1 MPNHPS
7 DKKPTL
13 PHYHKRAFSHNYHAP
28 FIYHIILKKA
38 QICESFGTV
47 KGDARIASGNPGC
60 AYIQETLLGRVI
72 AKAILSLQYAF
83 PILQIYQ
90 FIIMPDHIHILLRVR
105 EWSERHLDYYIGRLI
120 YNIGIKYSK
129 FTVKEICGEEIFQPG
144 YCDKPLLIKRSL
156 DGLFRYIRENPHR
169 LAMRQQFP
177 HFFQRVRKLR
187 IGEKDY
193 EAYGNLFLIRN
204 PDKAAVK
211 ISRKFTLEE
220 KLQKQSRWLSDAA
233 KGTVLVSPFISQEEK
248 AIRTQAELTSG
259 KLILIIHETFGERY
273 KPAKHDFDLCSE
285 GRVLIISLGLPPQT
299 PLSREI
305 CNQMNNLSQLIAN
318 L

>member
-1 MPNHPS
+1 
-7 DKKPTL
+7 
-13 PHYHKRAFSHNYHAP
+13 
-28 FIYHIILKKA
+28 
-38 QICESFGTV
+38 
-47 KGDARIASGNPGC
+47 
-60 AYIQETLLGRVI
+60 
-72 AKAILSLQYAF
+72 
-83 PILQIYQ
+83 
-90 FIIMPDHIHILLRVR
+90 
-105 EWSERHLDYYIGRLI
+105 
-120 YNIGIKYSK
+120 
-129 FTVKEICGEEIFQPG
+129 G
-144 YCDKPLLIKRSL
+144 YCDKPLYYKRSL

-177 HFFQRVRKLR
+177 QFFQRIRKLR

-248 AIRTQAELTSG
+248 AIRTQAESTSG

-273 KPAKHDFDLCSE
+273 KPAKHDFDLCCE
-285 GRVLIISLGLPPQT
+285 GRVLIVSLGLPSQT

-305 CNQMNNLSQLIAN
+305 CNQMNNLSQLIAD